1 MSQEDEYLSV
11 EQFLELQKAETREI
25 IESLKADG
33 SEPDA
38 LYAIEHHLMA
48 EDFKALENAVVEAFK
63 MGFEVLEAEE
73 LEDEDGA
80 KILCCD
86 AVMDSALDAEVIDA
100 QVEKLVNLAEKYDI
114 IYDGWGTYYEGEDA
128 EYDVIEEIGRAHV

>member
-11 EQFLELQKAETREI
+11 EQFLEFQKIETREI

-33 SEPDA
+33 SEPEA

-86 AVMDSALDAEVIDA
+86 AVMDSALNAEVIDA
-100 QVEKLVNLAEKYDI
+100 QVEKLVQLAEKFDI

-128 EYDVIEEIGRAHV
+128 EYDVIEDGDEE

>member
-86 AVMDSALDAEVIDA
+86 AVMDSILDAEVIDA
-100 QVEKLVNLAEKYDI
+100 QVEKLVQLAEKFDI

-128 EYDVIEEIGRAHV
+128 EYDVIEDGDED

>member
-1 MSQEDEYLSV
+1 MSQKDEYLSV

-128 EYDVIEEIGRAHV
+128 EYDVIEDGDED